1 MVDQK
6 WVDFPSCWGFNK
18 GGMLPNKAAPSSLEV
33 NKLKL
38 NDHSTTK

>member
-1 MVDQK
+1 M
-6 WVDFPSCWGFNK
+6 DFPYWWGFNR
-18 GGMLPNKAAPSSLEV
+18 GGMLPNKAAPPSLEV